1 MNPVNAQ
8 DYIKKHQPMKWSRS
22 TIADGKWMQDNTLT
36 PLNTNDEQLGI
47 YIDKVVEGLNAEIA
61 DRSNLTEVVND
72 HTTEIGHI
80 QDAIHNVNSS
90 LPNKKDMQSEL
101 TFDGTA
107 GKTVKKITQNANGE
121 LNVEF
126 IDIASSGVSQIE
138 LESSDNSIAIS
149 NETAESAAKYDL
161 SVNTNII
168 ATKESVDNVKTGLN
182 NLTDTVNNHTTQIEQ
197 IQENINGIDSS
208 LTDKKVKQTELAFN
222 GSATK
227 TVKSITQNVN
237 GELNV
242 EFEDI
247 DLPQEV
253 PNVEIK
259 SKDGSVNVAESTDSQ
274 TNTKTFD
281 LSVDSIT
288 SIASSDDSINVSST
302 DGNADLTLPSDVVRD
317 SAYTH
322 IDAATSNPLMDGT
335 ASVGVSVKY
344 AREDHVHP
352 SDTSREDIAN
362 KTTVVLGTS
371 DSKYPTD
378 KAVAEFVNS
387 SIATNT
393 ANFISNSGG
402 PFTSIAQLEAYSGT
416 VTNNDYAFVTGTDSE
431 GNTYYDRYKATVSG
445 PTVSWSLEYRL
456 NNSSFTAAQWAA
468 INSGITATDVS
479 NLANKLNVDG
489 SNATNA
495 GVTTM
500 MKNVSSGT
508 GALDD
513 NSTYFGDSND
523 DHTHIVRR
531 PILNLWNYFAPK
543 VDDKIVDKLGSVGSV
558 DKPIYLENGV
568 PKVCADGV
576 PYSFYN
582 YGNADYGYGVFVGG
596 KSNLKAS
603 TRCYCSFLVSV
614 SSEPDRILHTYIGTF
629 TFRGE
634 ILNSE
639 LKCLTGKPAY
649 PLRIAIVSTVDGGT
663 TTAPTYTVGLYV
675 IPADKTY
682 KYSTYRL
689 TRIASSDFTWDVK
702 NLSAAEYD
710 ACNSV
715 AKPSLRPII
724 LTWDAAGSNV
734 TKTGGTWLPTFDKAT
749 KIDCRGIVDMSI
761 QVDLSIIG
769 QTTYVGTLSSYEIT
783 LVNSSGTDILPV
795 SLHQTG
801 RMPRQTKSSTS
812 GGTVDI
818 SCTHRFIFPITSTTN
833 LIDGYMPKITLP
845 SNYTLDSGA
854 QVSIKALCRGIVLP
868 YGADAPF

>member
-1 MNPVNAQ
+1 
-8 DYIKKHQPMKWSRS
+8 
-22 TIADGKWMQDNTLT
+22 
-36 PLNTNDEQLGI
+36 
-47 YIDKVVEGLNAEIA
+47 
-61 DRSNLTEVVND
+61 
-72 HTTEIGHI
+72 
-80 QDAIHNVNSS
+80 
-90 LPNKKDMQSEL
+90 MQSSKMKAKDGSIIEL
-101 TFDGTA
+101 VDNRISDG
-107 GKTVKKITQNANGE
+107 
-121 LNVEF
+121 
-126 IDIASSGVSQIE
+126 DIASW
-138 LESSDNSIAIS
+138 NS
-149 NETAESAAKYDL
+149 
-161 SVNTNII
+161 
-168 ATKESVDNVKTGLN
+168 
-182 NLTDTVNNHTTQIEQ
+182 
-197 IQENINGIDSS
+197 
-208 LTDKKVKQTELAFN
+208 
-222 GSATK
+222 
-227 TVKSITQNVN
+227 
-237 GELNV
+237 
-242 EFEDI
+242 
-247 DLPQEV
+247 
-253 PNVEIK
+253 
-259 SKDGSVNVAESTDSQ
+259 
-274 TNTKTFD
+274 
-281 LSVDSIT
+281 
-288 SIASSDDSINVSST
+288 
-302 DGNADLTLPSDVVRD
+302 
-317 SAYTH
+317 
-322 IDAATSNPLMDGT
+322 
-335 ASVGVSVKY
+335 
-344 AREDHVHP
+344 
-352 SDTSREDIAN
+352 
-362 KTTVVLGTS
+362 
-371 DSKYPTD
+371 
-378 KAVAEFVNS
+378 
-387 SIATNT
+387 
-393 ANFISNSGG
+393 
-402 PFTSIAQLEAYSGT
+402 
-416 VTNNDYAFVTGTDSE
+416 
-431 GNTYYDRYKATVSG
+431 
-445 PTVSWSLEYRL
+445 
-456 NNSSFTAAQWAA
+456 
-468 INSGITATDVS
+468 
-479 NLANKLNVDG
+479 KLNVDG

-495 GVTTM
+495 GVTAM
-500 MKNVSSGT
+500 MKKVSSGT

-513 NSTYFGDSND
+513 DSAYFGDSND

-543 VDDKIVDKLGSVGSV
+543 VDNKIVDKLGSVGSA

-634 ILNSE
+634 ILNCE
-639 LKCLTGKPAY
+639 LKCLTGTPAY

-749 KIDCRGIVDMSI
+749 KIDCRGIADISI

-769 QTTYVGTLSSYEIT
+769 QTTYIDTISSYEIT
-783 LVNSSGTDILPV
+783 LVNSSRTDILH
-795 SLHQTG
+795 STLHQTG

-818 SCTHRFIFPITSTTN
+818 SHTHRFIFPITSTTN

-845 SNYTLDSGA
+845 SNYTLDTGA

-868 YGADAPF
+868 YGEDTSF